1 VCKEGVTNKVSLS
14 CIPRRQK
21 IWRLTQDIY
30 DGDGADE
37 NNALTLVLYSS
48 TKRDISSGLS
58 LAAITFFSNSV
69 VNFLNSAQPEQV
81 LGANTWPRRAGPYPN
96 IRL

>member
-1 VCKEGVTNKVSLS
+1 MKLNSLIKKQEGG
-14 CIPRRQK
+14 
-21 IWRLTQDIY
+21 Y
-30 DGDGADE
+30 GDGDGLA
-37 NNALTLVLYSS
+37 NNAFTLALYSS